1 MSSMDNFKSLED
13 ASPAIKEMTEAF
25 REIPFGNSQFQ
36 IDNFV
41 INSQHTPERMYR
53 ATCLSSSAKIR
64 ALREAVY
71 SRKKEDIDIAEIDEK
86 LKSATGFDKQ
96 RLELDKQQK
105 LENREYTN
113 KLVEDA
119 LYELSRLYNTFK
131 NLPKFTRTEF
141 EQGEQKHFEIRL
153 KKAVLGIQGARES
166 LDNMGIDPLLSPQE
180 IQSQLT
186 GYIPQDKTLI
196 DAPKDL

>member
-1 MSSMDNFKSLED
+1 MDNFKSLED

-53 ATCLSSSAKIR
+53 AACLSASAKIR

-71 SRKKEDIDIAEIDEK
+71 SRKQEDIDIAEIEAK
-86 LKSATGFDKQ
+86 LKTAQGFEKQ

-141 EQGEQKHFEIRL
+141 EAGEQKHFEIRL

-166 LDNMGIDPLLSPQE
+166 LDNMGLDPLISPQE
-180 IQSQLT
+180 IQVQL
-186 GYIPQDKTLI
+186 GKYIPQDKTLI